1 MASHTSA
8 PAHEETPHP
17 IQTTRTATL
26 INVLKLRAEA
36 ILSDTS
42 IDAQSRAI
50 IRYGLE
56 TNDPWLAQLVRHV
69 DAGESIGE
77 GFDFSQMLAT
87 NHDSSSKEDI
97 EALAKMICGAG
108 EQSAAA
114 LFVLMTTL
122 ANSANPKALARI
134 AKHFAFAHCER
145 QTQEH
150 RGYF

>member
-8 PAHEETPHP
+8 PAREETPYA

-26 INVLKLRAEA
+26 INALKLRAEA

-69 DAGESIGE
+69 DAGESIVE

-114 LFVLMTTL
+114 LFVLMATL

-134 AKHFAFAHCER
+134 AKHFALAHCGEVDLLWKA
-145 QTQEH
+145 
-150 RGYF
+150 